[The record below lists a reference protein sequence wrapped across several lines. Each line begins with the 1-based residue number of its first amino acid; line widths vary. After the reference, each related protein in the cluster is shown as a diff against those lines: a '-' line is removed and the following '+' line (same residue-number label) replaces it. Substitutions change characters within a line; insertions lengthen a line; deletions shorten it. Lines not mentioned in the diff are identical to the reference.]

1 MWNISKTAESIRL
14 VSVLCCL
21 GFVVLLVQLCKLFV
35 HLGVLADC
43 GEGVKC
49 LLVGWHFCVEVGVGV
64 LCLFVVSGG

>member
-1 MWNISKTAESIRL
+1 MLCT
-14 VSVLCCL
+14 VLFAVCC
-21 GFVVLLVQLCKLFV
+21 VVGADVQLFV